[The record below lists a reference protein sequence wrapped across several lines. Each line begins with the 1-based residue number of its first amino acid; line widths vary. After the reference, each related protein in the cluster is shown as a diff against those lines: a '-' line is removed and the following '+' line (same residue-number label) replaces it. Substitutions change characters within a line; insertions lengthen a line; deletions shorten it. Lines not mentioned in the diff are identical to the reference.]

1 MPTYRQWRF
10 LITMSWVM
18 WPVLNHYLKLKNTL
32 LKQWG
37 MEQDNSFGQDNKL
50 KTEDGTD
57 LIPRYLLKKEHNT
70 LIKYTS
76 GLNII
81 TIRTTSIRPPSK
93 EINSNT
99 MIQSG

>member
-32 LKQWG
+32 SKRWETEL
-37 MEQDNSFGQDNKL
+37 DSSSGQDNKQR
-50 KTEDGTD
+50 TEDGTD
-57 LIPRYLLKKEHNT
+57 LIPRYLLKKEHST

-76 GLNII
+76 GHNTI
-81 TIRTTSIRPPSK
+81 TILTTSIRPPSK
-93 EINSNT
+93 NTNSNT